1 MPNTPNARFQTP
13 TNSRSVESINKR
25 VQQFNNILKKLCDK
39 FSTMRD
45 VDYEKSK
52 IDLVYAMTEQGAT
65 GQNSFVLM
73 LLDRLKLIEEMN
85 QQAPS
90 LDE

>member
-1 MPNTPNARFQTP
+1 
-13 TNSRSVESINKR
+13 
-25 VQQFNNILKKLCDK
+25 
-39 FSTMRD
+39 MRD